1 MSTLV
6 DLVPTGVV
14 TLPTSR
20 RARLV
25 AITVVLSVAVMG
37 VSMLIGPAGVA
48 PKATL
53 LELLDHLPGVRTSS
67 GLNRIEAGIVW
78 EVRFPRVVLG
88 MLVGGL
94 LALAGSTYQAVFRNP
109 LADPYTLGSAAGA
122 GLGATMVI
130 VSGAPRELVP
140 PAAFVGAVI
149 AVATAM
155 AVSRFAD
162 RDRSPA
168 TLLLA
173 GVATTSFL
181 TAAQTYLQQR
191 NADTLRDVYTW
202 ILGRLGRASW
212 SDVATVTPYAVV
224 SLVVLCSITRSLD
237 VLAVGDDEARSLG
250 VRPGRIRWIALVGA
264 TLATAA
270 AVAVSGLISFV
281 GLIVPHMVRRL
292 LGASNRLVVPV
303 SALAGGAFL
312 CLADVAA
319 RTIQAPAEVPIGVV
333 TAFCGAPFF
342 VLVLR
347 TARTR

>member
-1 MSTLV
+1 MSTVVELI
-6 DLVPTGVV
+6 PTGAVA
-14 TLPTSR
+14 LPVSR
-20 RARLV
+20 RARIISTTV
-25 AITVVLSVAVMG
+25 FIAIAVMG

-53 LELLDHLPGVRTSS
+53 LELLDHVPGINTSS
-67 GLNRIEAGIVW
+67 GLSPIEAGIVW

-122 GLGATMVI
+122 GLGATLVI
-130 VSGAPRELVP
+130 VSGAPRALVP

-149 AVATAM
+149 AVGAAM

-212 SDVATVTPYAVV
+212 NDVVTVMPYGVV
-224 SLVVLCSITRSLD
+224 SMVVLCTIARSLD

-250 VRPGRIRWIALVGA
+250 ARPARIRWIALAGA
-264 TLATAA
+264 TMATAA

-292 LGASNRLVVPV
+292 IGASNRLVVPV
-303 SALAGGAFL
+303 SAVAGGAFL
-312 CLADVAA
+312 CLADIAA
-319 RTIQAPAEVPIGVV
+319 RTAQAPAEVPIGVV
-333 TAFCGAPFF
+333 TALCGAPFF
-342 VLVLR
+342 VFVLR
-347 TARTR
+347 SARAR